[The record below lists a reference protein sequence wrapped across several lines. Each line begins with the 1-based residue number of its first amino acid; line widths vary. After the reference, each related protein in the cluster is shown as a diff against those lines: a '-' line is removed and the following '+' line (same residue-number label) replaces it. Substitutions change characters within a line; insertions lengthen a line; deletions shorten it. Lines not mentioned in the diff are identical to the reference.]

1 MTILIVLFTIIIIC
15 CFVIWLGNEGTAQ
28 DLEKIKE
35 KHAIEKDRV
44 RTEVLS
50 CCEKY
55 GVGIP
60 PSDTTDAYGSYGFD
74 FSCVNIKYHQSKAM
88 KAWYWNDEK
97 NLIFYNGDKDS
108 DLEMFIIPFDNI
120 EYFTKNGD
128 VSYVNKVENVGK
140 NISLSGTIVGG
151 VIGGA
156 AGAIIGSHKDANQL
170 VNKTVSYDDCRV
182 FIYYRNEA
190 QDNLTVAE
198 VESRSFYTKIVHI
211 LPEKDYNQIILNN
224 SLKSTSEQ
232 DIQTRFDK
240 LEQLYNNGIITEDE
254 YQTKRNA
261 LLESI

>member
-1 MTILIVLFTIIIIC
+1 MEVLLVFLGIIA
-15 CFVIWLGNEGTAQ
+15 VLGFWVWM
-28 DLEKIKE
+28 DSDRREKEMDQWKVKYAE
-35 KHAIEKDRV
+35 EKDRV
-44 RTEVLS
+44 RAEVLS

-60 PSDTTDAYGSYGFD
+60 PLDTTDAYGSYGFD

-88 KAWYWNDEK
+88 KAWYWNDGK

-108 DLEMFIIPFDNI
+108 DLEMFVIPFDNI
-120 EYFTKNGD
+120 EYFTQNGD

-151 VIGGA
+151 VIGGT
-156 AGAIIGSHKDANQL
+156 AGAIIGSRKDANQL
-170 VNKTVSYDDCRV
+170 VNKTISFDDRKV
-182 FIYYRNEA
+182 FIYYRDRESG
-190 QDNLTVAE
+190 DLIVVE
-198 VESRSFYTKIVHI
+198 VKSYGFYSKMIHI

-224 SLKSTSEQ
+224 SLKTTSEQ

>member
-1 MTILIVLFTIIIIC
+1 MEVLLVFLGIIA
-15 CFVIWLGNEGTAQ
+15 VLGFWVWM
-28 DLEKIKE
+28 DSDCREKEMDQWKVKYAE
-35 KHAIEKDRV
+35 EKDRV
-44 RTEVLS
+44 RAEVLS

-60 PSDTTDAYGSYGFD
+60 PSDTTDTYGSYGFD
-74 FSCVNIKYHQSKAM
+74 FSCVNIKYHQSEAM
-88 KAWYWNDEK
+88 KAWYWNDGK

-108 DLEMFIIPFDNI
+108 DLEMFVIPFDNI
-120 EYFTKNGD
+120 EYFTQNGD

-156 AGAIIGSHKDANQL
+156 AGAIIGSHKDANQI

-182 FIYYRNEA
+182 YIYYRNEA